1 MIIMALN
8 ITVMSGPLACLRTSY
23 QNKKYA
29 VLFISIFSQ
38 SSPVT
43 PGRWSMFIKIN
54 ENK

>member
-8 ITVMSGPLACLRTSY
+8 ITVISGPLTYLRTSH
-23 QNKKYA
+23 QKNKYM
-29 VLFISIFSQ
+29 VLFIFIFSQ

-43 PGRWSMFIKIN
+43 PGRQLIFIKMN